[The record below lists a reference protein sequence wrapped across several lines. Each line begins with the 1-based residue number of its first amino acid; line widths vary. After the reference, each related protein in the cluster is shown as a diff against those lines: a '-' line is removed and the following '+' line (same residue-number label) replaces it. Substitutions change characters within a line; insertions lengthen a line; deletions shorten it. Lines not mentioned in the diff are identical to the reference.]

1 MNSSSR
7 EGFYFFPTIS
17 GRQSAT
23 ASTSL
28 LYHIVVA
35 QVEAVLLGNVCP
47 SGNCFMASLIV
58 VRHLANHFFQN
69 FFTSEVERPPN
80 TGKCDDPQ
88 RFLQVVDSLIFCL
101 INSVTSLQSLMWLTS
116 VTSSQSLMWLTCIN
130 CSTIFSECK
139 HLLLQY
145 INN

>member
-7 EGFYFFPTIS
+7 EGFSFVSIIS
-17 GRQSAT
+17 WRQSAT

-35 QVEAVLLGNVCP
+35 QVEAVLLRNVCP
-47 SGNCFMASLIV
+47 SGNHFMASFIAV
-58 VRHLANHFFQN
+58 SHPAKHFFPN

-88 RFLQVVDSLIFCL
+88 IFLQVVDSSFFCL
-101 INSVTSLQSLMWLTS
+101 DKLQ
-116 VTSSQSLMWLTCIN
+116 
-130 CSTIFSECK
+130 
-139 HLLLQY
+139 
-145 INN
+145 

>member
-7 EGFYFFPTIS
+7 EGFYFFSTIS

-35 QVEAVLLGNVCP
+35 QVEAVLLRNVCP
-47 SGNCFMASLIV
+47 SGNCFMASLIA

-88 RFLQVVDSLIFCL
+88 RFLQVVDSLIFGL
-101 INSVTSLQSLMWLTS
+101 INFSDIFTVIDVVNFSDIFTVIDVVNLHKLQHHFFGM
-116 VTSSQSLMWLTCIN
+116 
-130 CSTIFSECK
+130 
-139 HLLLQY
+139 
-145 INN
+145 